1 MNKKLKIFTSIHKS
15 TKRDYLKRMMDNK
28 IYFMK
33 LAKKFSRDYWDGDR
47 RAGYGGYK
55 FINNY
60 WKPVAIKII
69 KQYKLNNKSKV
80 LDIGCGK
87 GYLMYEIKKILP
99 KITIRGFDISK
110 YAIHNS
116 HHQIKKFIKFGDAR
130 KKFKYNSKTFDL
142 AISLGCI
149 HNLEIFHIKNFL
161 KEISRV
167 SNAQYIMT
175 ESYRNEKE
183 LFNLQCWAL
192 TCETFLSTKEWN
204 WVFKEFKYKGD
215 YELIFF
221 E

>member
-1 MNKKLKIFTSIHKS
+1 MNKKLKIFTAIHKS
-15 TKRDYLKRMMDNK
+15 TQRNYLQRMMDNK
-28 IYFMK
+28 VYFMN
-33 LAKKFSRDYWDGDR
+33 LAKKYSKDYWDGDR

-55 FINNY
+55 FIENY
-60 WKPVAIKII
+60 WAPVAKKLI
-69 KQYKLNNKSKV
+69 KQYNLNNRSKI

-87 GYLMYEIKKILP
+87 GFLLYEIKKILP

-110 YAIHNS
+110 YAITNS
-116 HHQIKKFIKFGDAR
+116 HKKIKKFIKVADAR
-130 KKFKYNSKTFDL
+130 KKFKYKTGDFDL

-149 HNLEIFHIKNFL
+149 HNLEIFQIKDFI

-167 SNAQYIMT
+167 SSSQYIMT

-192 TCETFLSTKEWN
+192 TCETFLSTSEWK